1 MPASVLAPEWACT
14 KGGQHTT
21 FSCCGD
27 ESELNV
33 WLEVARRP
41 SAGETLFRETM
52 AAAYQYEMNGLLS
65 ENALVV

>member
-1 MPASVLAPEWACT
+1 MWP
-14 KGGQHTT
+14 
-21 FSCCGD
+21 
-27 ESELNV
+27 
-33 WLEVARRP
+33 EVARRP